1 MDHFTCFGL
10 PINFL
15 CYRRYTSDLF
25 SYVIAAMF
33 KSCSRCFIYVFRNP
47 KTKKGEIICRSSS
60 LDGIHVTVFYFI
72 YVTTC
77 MCFDQF
83 QGDAMIASSSSMF
96 VEAIILPWNLSVTGN
111 NGISYE
117 TGFVGND
124 PKNFMESCAVGS
136 YLKNGSFKR
145 HKVSHSSSK
154 GLSSGSMDS
163 SCELV
168 RKLNSCSNS
177 YIESSENQKYSDLSS
192 HEISCSAI
200 ISGVTGS
207 VILYCTKDKLNS
219 GGFCSGQKVLLE
231 FKSESFYKY
240 QVCQIFLFLVSSW

>member
-1 MDHFTCFGL
+1 
-10 PINFL
+10 
-15 CYRRYTSDLF
+15 
-25 SYVIAAMF
+25 MF
-33 KSCSRCFIYVFRNP
+33 Y
-47 KTKKGEIICRSSS
+47 
-60 LDGIHVTVFYFI
+60 
-72 YVTTC
+72 
-77 MCFDQF
+77 QF

-96 VEAIILPWNLSVTGN
+96 VEAIILPWNLSVAGN
-111 NGISYE
+111 NGISYQ
-117 TGFVGND
+117 TGVVGD
-124 PKNFMESCAVGS
+124 VPKNFMESCAVGS
-136 YLKNGSFKR
+136 YMKNVSFKR

-168 RKLNSCSNS
+168 GKLNSCSNS
-177 YIESSENQKYSDLSS
+177 YIESSEDQKYSDLSS

-219 GGFCSGQKVLLE
+219 GGFCSPSGQKVLLE

-240 QVCQIFLFLVSSW
+240 QVCQLFLFLVNSWCREITISANNFYSFIFYVAAVADWLLLYHKA